1 VFKTIGKAKAIIRQ
15 EKATFHSLTAHFSM
29 IRLIDFENNFF
40 IEHLKPYDEFSS
52 PISPED
58 VMVASHTRT
67 AERFINILTRSKK
80 MRKTEAAVESNAMT
94 LLELVGLADYRYE
107 YAPSLPYGLQR
118 KLEIARAMA
127 AEPEIILL
135 DEPAAGMNDRETSE
149 MAKFILEI
157 RDMGFTVVLI
167 EHDMRLVMGICDRV
181 YVLNFG
187 SLIAEGCCEDVKTN
201 PAVIEAYLG
210 KEVQLN
216 ASTRS

>member
-1 VFKTIGKAKAIIRQ
+1 MLTGIYTPTSGTIHYRDILLNNRQPHEIAKMGICR
-15 EKATFHSLTAHFSM
+15 TFQN
-29 IRLIDFENNFF
+29 IRLFDKMTVIEN
-40 IEHLKPYDEFSS
+40 
-52 PISPED
+52 